1 MRACGSLRPL
11 VQKVN
16 RRISRISI
24 SNISTTSCKLC
35 SNSGIIRRSIRGF
48 ASKSRILSMNTKNYG
63 SSRSTRRASSS
74 PQMPRASRISSR
86 SSMCRRTQSS
96 QRKMGVSTGAK
107 EGPRIDDRAS
117 RPMAAPVTAAAIA
130 LATSTCKNRTRRT
143 SHRQKRRSQV
153 SQSPRTRQQRKP
165 SPRTTR

>member
-1 MRACGSLRPL
+1 VRACGSLRPL
-11 VQKVN
+11 IPKVN
-16 RRISRISI
+16 RRISRRSI

-48 ASKSRILSMNTKNYG
+48 ASKSRILSMTTKNYG

-96 QRKMGVSTGAK
+96 QRKMGVSPGAK

-130 LATSTCKNRTRRT
+130 LATSTCKKLTRHT
-143 SHRQKRRSQV
+143 SHRQKRRSPV
-153 SQSPRTRQQRKP
+153 SPRPRRVQKRKTD
-165 SPRTTR
+165 PRTKR